1 MNRIKCACG
10 VIMAGF
16 GGIIRSAG
24 NRLKDN
30 LKLPA
35 VGGQLTNSRQSLLF
49 EGNPLCGLPANC

>member
-1 MNRIKCACG
+1 MNRIKSACG

-16 GGIIRSAG
+16 GGIIRSVG

-35 VGGQLTNSRQSLLF
+35 YGGQLTNSRQ
-49 EGNPLCGLPANC
+49 LPN